1 MRVVVTY
8 DISSDKSRLKVA
20 DLLEIVLTR
29 VQLSVFEGDLPAEIL
44 QRSIERVLRHIDPE
58 TDSVRVY
65 PLCASCAPRVDV
77 YGRRGRVLEPSA
89 VRIL

>member
-8 DISSDKSRLKVA
+8 DITRDRNRAKVA
-20 DLLEIVLTR
+20 ALLEEVLTR
-29 VQLSVFEGDLPAEIL
+29 VQWSVFEGDLPTEVL
-44 QRSIERVLRHIDPE
+44 QRAIERVLRLIDPE

-77 YGRRGRVLEPSA
+77 YGLRGPVLEQAA